1 MSDNKLSAAA
11 AKLKAAKAKKKNSA
25 NSPDDAKKIPSSGE
39 KDSKLA
45 EGIINL
51 ARRFKRED

>member
-1 MSDNKLSAAA
+1 MSDNKISAAA
-11 AKLKAAKAKKKNSA
+11 AKLKAAKAKKKSAGNS
-25 NSPDDAKKIPSSGE
+25 SDDTKKIQSTGE
-39 KDSKLA
+39 KNSSLA

>member
-11 AKLKAAKAKKKNSA
+11 AKLKAAKAKKKTAGNS
-25 NSPDDAKKIPSSGE
+25 SDDTKKIPGAGE